1 MKAEWNCTVLQ
12 CPTHARIFTCNT
24 VVPLSAQYYKAV
36 LGYNTTNSCPALGAD
51 ESPNFLSTRR
61 CDHPKKCE
69 FFKFLSC
76 ATSSVELLIIRNLI
90 QYCGLRIASHH
101 HITWEQSV

>member
-1 MKAEWNCTVLQ
+1 MIININININNHFSKLPNENRPIMRHLDCIT
-12 CPTHARIFTCNT
+12 R
-24 VVPLSAQYYKAV
+24 
-36 LGYNTTNSCPALGAD
+36 AD

>member
-1 MKAEWNCTVLQ
+1 MAATGRRCRYDLY
-12 CPTHARIFTCNT
+12 
-24 VVPLSAQYYKAV
+24 SMYYADPAV
-36 LGYNTTNSCPALGAD
+36 SLLTRAD